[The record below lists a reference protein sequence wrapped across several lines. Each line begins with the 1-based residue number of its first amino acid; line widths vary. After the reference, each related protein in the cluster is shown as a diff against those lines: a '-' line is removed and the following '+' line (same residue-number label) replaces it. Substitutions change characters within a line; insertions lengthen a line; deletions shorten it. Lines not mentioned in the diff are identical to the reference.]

1 MASDSETPGG
11 TPAEAR
17 QETAGAAPNDEDA
30 PAYAPAYGAA
40 PPAGPTSSGDAPG
53 DGETP
58 EPTTLSFQGIASQ
71 ITVRLPELLEA
82 VVSVGTGI
90 ELHTTLRRIVE
101 TAAELAGARYAAL
114 GVLDAD
120 GSGLADF
127 ITYGINEADAERM
140 GALPDGHTGLLGE
153 LIRHPVPLR
162 LAHLSDDARAVGLP
176 PGHPPMS
183 SFLGV
188 PIRVHTEIFGNLYL
202 TEKRG
207 GRPFTD
213 EDTAMLRILAMEAG
227 IAIGNARQYEATRQR
242 EHWISGA
249 AAVTTALLTG
259 DGTSDAL
266 DVVAVWARKLA
277 ESAAALV
284 MLPSLDENGAGDG
297 GLEVVAASAA
307 EPAGMVGTVIPPQNP
322 IAAQLLNGE
331 AVFVADAASDPR
343 TTTRLAE
350 RFGPTMMLPLRSND
364 CVIGILALPRE
375 PGGRPFTEAERVLA
389 TQFAAQAAL
398 ALVLADVQRDRER
411 LAVYKD
417 RDRIARDLH
426 DLVIQRLFATGMMLE
441 GAGRRARTPEVREG
455 IGHAV
460 DELDATIQEV
470 RTAVYALQQAPD
482 DAPSG
487 LRARVLREVGTAAVP
502 LGFQPSVRFIGPV
515 DALVGEPTA
524 KNLVAALREVLSN
537 AFRHARA
544 SRIDITLDAT
554 ATLPDGGDAVRL
566 TATDDG
572 VGIPP
577 AGRRS
582 GLRNL
587 SRRAQSLGGSSQ
599 FGPGPEG
606 AGTTVRWEAPLRTD

>member
-1 MASDSETPGG
+1 MAADSDGAPGPLNGTGGPGG
-11 TPAEAR
+11 S
-17 QETAGAAPNDEDA
+17 G
-30 PAYAPAYGAA
+30 
-40 PPAGPTSSGDAPG
+40 GP
-53 DGETP
+53 DGSP
-58 EPTTLSFQGIASQ
+58 TLSFQVIASQ
-71 ITVRLPELLEA
+71 ITLRLPELLEA

-101 TAAELAGARYAAL
+101 TAAELADARYAAL

-120 GSGLADF
+120 GTGLADF
-127 ITYGINEADAERM
+127 ITYGIGETDAARM
-140 GALPDGHTGLLGE
+140 GALPDGHAGLLGE
-153 LIRHPVPLR
+153 LIKHPVPLR
-162 LAHLSDDARAVGLP
+162 LADLSADDRSVGLP
-176 PGHPPMS
+176 PGHPPMKT
-183 SFLGV
+183 FVGV

-207 GRPFTD
+207 GWQFTD
-213 EDTAMLRILAMEAG
+213 EDTRMLRILAMEAG
-227 IAIGNARQYEATRQR
+227 IAIGNARLYESARQR

-259 DGTSDAL
+259 DAADDAL

-284 MLPSLDENGAGDG
+284 LAPRGSDS

-307 EPAGMVGTVIPPQNP
+307 DPEGMVGTVIPAENP
-322 IAAQLLNGE
+322 IVAQLLNGE
-331 AVFVADAASDPR
+331 PVFVDDAASDPR
-343 TTTRLAE
+343 TTTRLAQ
-350 RFGPTMMLPLRSND
+350 RFGPTMMLPLQSND
-364 CVIGILALPRE
+364 RVIGILALPRP
-375 PGGRPFTEAERVLA
+375 PGGRPFSETERVLA

-411 LAVYKD
+411 LAVYED

-441 GAGRRARTPEVREG
+441 GAGRRARTPEVIER

-470 RTAVYALQQAPD
+470 RTAIYALQQGPGD
-482 DAPSG
+482 DAAHSG
-487 LRARVLREVGTAAVP
+487 LRARALREVGTAAVP
-502 LGFQPSVRFIGPV
+502 LGFQPSVRFVGAV
-515 DALVGEPTA
+515 DALVGEPVG

-544 SRIDITLDAT
+544 SRIDVTVDAT
-554 ATLPDGGDAVRL
+554 AALPDGAPAVRL

-572 VGIPP
+572 VGIPEG
-577 AGRRS
+577 GRRS

-587 SRRAQSLGGSSQ
+587 ARRAGSLGGSSTY
-599 FGPGPEG
+599 GPGPDG
-606 AGTTVRWEAPLRTD
+606 TGTTVVWEAPLRTPSQPD